1 MCGDVMYREFELGT
15 RRAQPKVNERLRRRR
30 GEQDV
35 IVRHA
40 LRVPTLSGLAEDDP
54 LESFRH
60 EDGVAQGGPEEKE
73 PKDIRG
79 AEHFG
84 GEDERGVRK
93 RVPDVRGDVE
103 NRRRDEM
110 IGRTRR
116 TKGDPYDGGFARPEQ
131 STPPRVRRE
140 RLGVNE
146 PFADDAN
153 TSRIDAMSTY
163 VQNAINGMYISGA
176 LISFFG
182 GLYAVPPATV
192 SGKRTQDPLCKNGHK
207 IKRNL

>member
-1 MCGDVMYREFELGT
+1 MADSLD
-15 RRAQPKVNERLRRRR
+15 QSSPLH
-30 GEQDV
+30 
-35 IVRHA
+35 HA
-40 LRVPTLSGLAEDDP
+40 C
-54 LESFRH
+54 
-60 EDGVAQGGPEEKE
+60 VAS
-73 PKDIRG
+73 
-79 AEHFG
+79 A
-84 GEDERGVRK
+84 
-93 RVPDVRGDVE
+93 
-103 NRRRDEM
+103 
-110 IGRTRR
+110 
-116 TKGDPYDGGFARPEQ
+116 
-131 STPPRVRRE
+131 S
-140 RLGVNE
+140 GVNE